1 MRAHAGAGH
10 GGHYSRKGSDSP
22 SYGCEYPREFGSEAG
37 EKGHEKM
44 SLDSPILRNR
54 LSPMTQGPA
63 GKERKYSIVLYSDD
77 SSVRASIIGALGT
90 RVSADMAEHEI
101 HEFATGAAL
110 RLFVDAKKPGSD
122 KPIDLFILDGESVPE
137 GGLGIARQLKD
148 EVFNCPPVLVITG
161 RKADA
166 WLAAWS
172 RAEANVLHPIDPF
185 TLSHT
190 VAELLR
196 ARTTSLSTL

>member
-1 MRAHAGAGH
+1 MFES
-10 GGHYSRKGSDSP
+10 GGS
-22 SYGCEYPREFGSEAG
+22 
-37 EKGHEKM
+37 
-44 SLDSPILRNR
+44 
-54 LSPMTQGPA
+54 
-63 GKERKYSIVLYSDD
+63 KERKYSIVLFSDD
-77 SSVRASIIGALGT
+77 SSVRQAIIGALGN
-90 RVSADMAEHEI
+90 RVAPDMAEHVI

-110 RLFVDAKKPGSD
+110 RLFVDGKKRAAD

-185 TLSHT
+185 TLSAT
-190 VAELLR
+190 VADLLR
-196 ARTTSLSTL
+196 TRTTALSTL

>member
-1 MRAHAGAGH
+1 MGVDNL
-10 GGHYSRKGSDSP
+10 K
-22 SYGCEYPREFGSEAG
+22 FQ
-37 EKGHEKM
+37 
-44 SLDSPILRNR
+44 NR
-54 LSPMTQGPA
+54 LSLMSEATGA
-63 GKERKYSIVLYSDD
+63 KVRKYSIVLYSDD
-77 SSVRASIIGALGT
+77 STVRQAVIGALGS

-110 RLFVDAKKPGSD
+110 RLFVDSKKPGTDS
-122 KPIDLFILDGESVPE
+122 PIDLFILDGESVPE

-148 EVFNCPPVLVITG
+148 EVFNCPPVLVMTG

-185 TLSHT
+185 TLAHT